1 MKVLNLTLLIILT
14 ISTTSCATIF
24 SGTTQ
29 SVSFQSEPSQA
40 NVSTIDKKGIE
51 TVIGTTP
58 CTAVISKK
66 TKKIKFEKENF
77 YIETYPISSEAK
89 INGWYYLDL
98 IGCLTLV
105 GIPSAIVDL
114 STGSII
120 NLPKTINVELK
131 KK

>member
-77 YIETYPISSEAK
+77 YIETYPISIEAR